1 MKYLLPAFIVI
12 TLSVTGL
19 NAQTAQGLVTGADW
33 VKACQEPQPGKPV
46 TDALVIAR
54 SSYCVGF
61 ITGVFMT
68 NGMAKQMN
76 GKQLIC
82 IPSAIT
88 VDDARKIFLKFMKDH
103 PEKAQEPGPGL
114 LLASLALGFPCAR

>member
-1 MKYLLPAFIVI
+1 MKYGLAAVIVI
-12 TLSVTGL
+12 ALSVTGL
-19 NAQTAQGLVTGADW
+19 HAQTAPGLITGADW
-33 VKACQEPQPGKPV
+33 VKACQEPQPGKPAA
-46 TDALVIAR
+46 DALVIAR
-54 SSYCVGF
+54 SGYCMGF

-82 IPSAIT
+82 IPPAII

-114 LLASLALGFPCAR
+114 LLASLALAFPCAR

>member
-1 MKYLLPAFIVI
+1 MRCFLPALIVI
-12 TLSVTGL
+12 ALSVTGL
-19 NAQTAQGLVTGADW
+19 NAQMAQGLVTGADW
-33 VKACQEPQPGKPV
+33 VKACQEPQPGKPLN
-46 TDALVIAR
+46 DPLVIAR
-54 SSYCVGF
+54 SGYCVGF

-103 PEKAQEPGPGL
+103 PERAQEPGPGL
-114 LLASLALGFPCAR
+114 LLASLALAFPCAR